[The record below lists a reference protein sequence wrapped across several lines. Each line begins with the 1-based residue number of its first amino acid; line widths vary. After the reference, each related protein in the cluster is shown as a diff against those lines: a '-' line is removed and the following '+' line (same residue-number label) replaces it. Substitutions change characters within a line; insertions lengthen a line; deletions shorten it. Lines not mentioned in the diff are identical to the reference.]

1 MNDFF
6 LAENRTYFVEINED
20 CSVELRQFLV
30 SEIDKIEVFAHP
42 IRKALK
48 KDWVTE
54 DLHAVINNNQI
65 AAVKL
70 LESLSNL
77 TFETASKI
85 MDAAPDKF
93 IEIFE
98 MLLVLNKAYFEQDE
112 VKKNNKK
119 SNEQFSWF
127 NAFQFLISKGH
138 RHKDILSYSFGAFME
153 YLKAAQRNECNSLLN
168 YGATMRFAYHADNKG
183 YAKYTNAIN
192 KD

>member
-6 LAENRTYFVEINED
+6 LAENRTYSIELDED
-20 CSVELRQFLV
+20 SSVELRQFIV
-30 SEIDKIEVFAHP
+30 GEIDKIEVFAYP

-54 DLHAVINNNQI
+54 DLHTVVDNNQI
-65 AAVKL
+65 AATML

-77 TFETASKI
+77 TFEAASKI
-85 MDAAPDKF
+85 KDAAPDKF

-98 MLLVLNKAYFEQDE
+98 MLLIVNKTYFEQDE
-112 VKKNNKK
+112 VKKNNKSDDK
-119 SNEQFSWF
+119 FSWF
-127 NAFQFLISKGH
+127 DSFQTLISKGH

-183 YAKYTNAIN
+183 YASYTKEIN
-192 KD
+192 KE